1 MTFKNNNFDKNNKE
15 IIGISS
21 YRFWDK
27 IDLASKPQQQ
37 VLTKQFTVVAW
48 NLQLPNHNTK

>member
-27 IDLASKPQQQ
+27 INLASKPQQQ
-37 VLTKQFTVVAW
+37 VLTKQFTVVD
-48 NLQLPNHNTK
+48 